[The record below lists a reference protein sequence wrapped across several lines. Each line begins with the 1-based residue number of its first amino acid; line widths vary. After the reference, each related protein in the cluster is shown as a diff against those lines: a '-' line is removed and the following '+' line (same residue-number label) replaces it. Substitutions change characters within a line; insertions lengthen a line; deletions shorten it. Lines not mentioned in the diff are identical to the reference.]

1 MNTSKNEFKTRQ
13 NRVPMSTVNLSALKE
28 QSLESINAL
37 NTPTDLEGLRVKLL
51 GKNGE
56 ITGLL
61 KTLGSLPPEERK
73 SFGGEVNAVRS
84 AVTEALAARK
94 EKLDAIALEEKL
106 KSETLDITLPA
117 SPLATGKIH
126 PISYVMEE
134 LETIMERIGFTTVQG
149 PEMETDFFNFTA
161 LNIPENHPARQDH
174 DTFYLKNK
182 DENGERMVLR
192 TQTSNAQIHSMMAHG
207 APLRVMSVGRVYRCD
222 SDMTHTPQF
231 HQMEGLCV
239 DKNITFSHM
248 KGVLHR
254 FLTEFFERDIKM
266 RLRPAYFPFV
276 EPGAEIDIEWTYT
289 AADGTQKTRWLE
301 ILGCGMV
308 HRNVLTNA
316 GVDPEE
322 YQGFAFG
329 VGVDRLTMLKY
340 GVNDLRTMFEGNIPF
355 THHFGMDA
363 AKVRK

>member
-1 MNTSKNEFKTRQ
+1 
-13 NRVPMSTVNLSALKE
+13 MSTVNLSALQE
-28 QSLESINAL
+28 QSLKSIDAL
-37 NTPTDLEGLRVKLL
+37 QSPADLEGLRVKLL

-61 KTLGSLPPEERK
+61 KTLGTLPPEERK
-73 SFGGEVNAVRS
+73 TFGGEVNAVRD
-84 AVTEALAARK
+84 AVTQALAARK
-94 EKLDAIALEEKL
+94 EKLDAIALDAQL
-106 KSETLDITLPA
+106 KNETLDITLPA
-117 SPLATGKIH
+117 SPSESGRIH

-134 LETIMERIGFTTVQG
+134 LETVMSRIGFTTVQG
-149 PEMETDFFNFTA
+149 PELETDFFNFTA

-174 DTFYLKNK
+174 DTFYLKKK
-182 DENGERMVLR
+182 DTDGKRMVLR
-192 TQTSNAQIHSMMAHG
+192 TQTSNAQIHAMQKYG

-239 DKNITFSHM
+239 DKNITFAHM

-254 FLTEFFERDIKM
+254 FLTEFFERDITM
-266 RLRPAYFPFV
+266 RMRPAYFPFV

-289 AADGTQKTRWLE
+289 AADGTVKTKWLE
-301 ILGCGMV
+301 VLGCGMV

-316 GVDPEE
+316 GVDHTE

-329 VGVDRLTMLKY
+329 VGVDRLAMLKY
-340 GVNDLRTMFEGNIPF
+340 GVNDLRTMFEGNVPF
-355 THHFGMDA
+355 TQHFGMDA

>member
-1 MNTSKNEFKTRQ
+1 M
-13 NRVPMSTVNLSALKE
+13 NLSALKE

-37 NTPTDLEGLRVKLL
+37 STPADLEGLRVKLL

-61 KTLGSLPPEERK
+61 KTLGTLPPEERK
-73 SFGGEVNAVRS
+73 SFGGEINAVRD
-84 AVTEALAARK
+84 AVTTALAARK
-94 EKLDAIALEEKL
+94 EKLEAKALEEKL

-117 SPLATGKIH
+117 TPKITGKIH

-134 LETIMERIGFTTVQG
+134 LETVMERIGFTTVQG

-174 DTFYLKNK
+174 DTFYLKKK

-231 HQMEGLCV
+231 HQMEALCV
-239 DKNITFSHM
+239 DKNITFANM

-266 RLRPAYFPFV
+266 RMRPAYFPFV

-289 AADGTQKTRWLE
+289 AADGTEKTRWLE

-308 HRNVLTNA
+308 HRNVLKNA
-316 GVDPEE
+316 GVDPEQ

-355 THHFGMDA
+355 TQHFGMDA